1 MKKMHLFYGFLIGLI
16 LFSSCSSDDNSGD
29 SSASIIG
36 KWKLT
41 AESYGGVAQDLTDCE
56 MEQTM
61 EFFTNGTA
69 KNYYVDNSPCN
80 FSTITIDYSKLD
92 NQLTFSVDGEGI
104 GGDTY
109 VLNSTIETLNDSTL
123 RYKFISDNEEGTF
136 PESEQSTQTYYR
148 IE

>member
-1 MKKMHLFYGFLIGLI
+1 MHLFYGFLIGLI

-41 AESYGGVAQDLTDCE
+41 AESYGG
-56 MEQTM
+56 
-61 EFFTNGTA
+61 
-69 KNYYVDNSPCN
+69 
-80 FSTITIDYSKLD
+80 
-92 NQLTFSVDGEGI
+92 
-104 GGDTY
+104 DTY

-136 PESEQSTQTYYR
+136 PESEQSTQTYNR